1 MGSRVFDVAVVT
13 SKQLS
18 ANPWLTGPRWTSL
31 LSLMMTQSQIFELSN
46 SKPNSNI
53 VTQLIMKIKAR
64 VSSQQKQY
72 PVKIPVQRCQSIYL
86 NPSVGGLCQ
95 NCSNKLRTECRAHF
109 KGGSQD
115 RGRDYR
121 HLARSQVVRRHSDMG
136 LVRRRLGQNT
146 ASSGQTRTRGGSGS
160 IE

>member
-95 NCSNKLRTECRAHF
+95 NCSNKLRTEWRAHWWSEDTVTWGWC
-109 KGGSQD
+109 GGG
-115 RGRDYR
+115 RGLRP
-121 HLARSQVVRRHSDMG
+121 LSPSEARPW
-136 LVRRRLGQNT
+136 RRLGQNT